1 MPFSPPAGT
10 QLVEAL
16 GAGTVFDV
24 AVVSEAGATLI
35 CKRLTPRAVRSP
47 AGRAAIVREAKVLA
61 LARHPALPA
70 LVRVG
75 TDAHGPFLLETRAE
89 GVSFRELVDGWRF
102 RGGRVPRLLVAHL
115 ARSAFE
121 ALAEIHELADEAGP
135 LGIVHGDLGPD
146 HLLIGPLGQVR
157 LVDLGAARWRG
168 MEPDL
173 DTGDRGTLPFV
184 APEVARGETPPA
196 AAGDVY
202 ALAATVLFLAS
213 GVPLV
218 HAREQAAMLV
228 EIGER
233 GLRAELIGAAAL
245 GEPQRAALLAALA
258 LDPAARPAS
267 ARALLA
273 AFDA

>member
-1 MPFSPPAGT
+1 MWGLAWAPGGRGPAAARG
-10 QLVEAL
+10 
-16 GAGTVFDV
+16 GG
-24 AVVSEAGATLI
+24 GG
-35 CKRLTPRAVRSP
+35 P
-47 AGRAAIVREAKVLA
+47 AA
-61 LARHPALPA
+61 
-70 LVRVG
+70 
-75 TDAHGPFLLETRAE
+75 AHGPFLLETRAE

-245 GEPQRAALLAALA
+245 GEPQRAALRAALA